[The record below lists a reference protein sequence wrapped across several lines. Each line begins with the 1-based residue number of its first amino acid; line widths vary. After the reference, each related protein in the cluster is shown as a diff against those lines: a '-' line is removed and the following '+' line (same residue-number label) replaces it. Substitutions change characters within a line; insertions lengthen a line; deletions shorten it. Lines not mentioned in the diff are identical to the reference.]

1 MIKKSFARVV
11 ETLRKCK
18 GHAGNLVWEKNTGM
32 KAIYDHFPSV
42 FKHLTVINTW

>member
-1 MIKKSFARVV
+1 MIKKPFALVLQ
-11 ETLRKCK
+11 TMRKCK
-18 GHAGNLVWEKNTGM
+18 GHAGNLVCEKKTM